1 MASNDLSDTIAT
13 SPPRRRGRALL
24 WLVLLALLAF
34 AYWEAHAWWRAH
46 MQSAPT
52 ATLSD
57 DASIGN
63 AADAINALRREQR
76 ELAQRMSDTT
86 ASNQLLRDEVLGVGE
101 RAALLEQSVA
111 RISGPR
117 AQGEQAL
124 RLDEAELLLTIGQ
137 QQLVL
142 SSDVGNA
149 LHAYALADA
158 TLAGSTDPSALNL
171 RQSLAQEVAA
181 MQALP
186 PDPRAGIAGQL
197 DAFEAS
203 LATLPFATE
212 PPRVAPASVLDR
224 VVGSMIEVRHAQA
237 QDLLDPAAR
246 EAALTAV
253 RLELTL
259 ARLALERR
267 DASAFRAALARIDAW
282 LPRLYS
288 TATVAQ
294 QRLLLANLQRAPLRI
309 DLPTLGGTLDELRRL
324 RQSQPDAS
332 VPAAPV
338 PAAANTVH
346 ANSAAGPPAV
356 APVPATKPESPASK
370 PIKRP

>member
-1 MASNDLSDTIAT
+1 MASNDLSDSIAST
-13 SPPRRRGRALL
+13 PPRRRGRALL
-24 WLVLLALLAF
+24 WLLILALLAF
-34 AYWEAHAWWRAH
+34 AYWELHAWLRASLPAA
-46 MQSAPT
+46 QVLT
-52 ATLSD
+52 TSD

-63 AADAINALRREQR
+63 SADAINALRREQHA
-76 ELAQRMSDTT
+76 LAQRMSDAT
-86 ASNQLLRDEVLGVGE
+86 ASNQVLRDEVLGVGE

-124 RLDEAELLLTIGQ
+124 RLDEAELLLTIGE

-181 MQALP
+181 LHALP

-212 PPRVAPASVLDR
+212 PARVTPASMLDR
-224 VVGSMIEVRHAQA
+224 VVGSMVEVRRAQA

-267 DASAFRAALARIDAW
+267 DASAFRAALTRIDAW

-288 TATVAQ
+288 TVTVAR
-294 QRLLLANLQRAPLRI
+294 QRQLLADLQRTPLRI
-309 DLPTLGGTLDELRRL
+309 DLPVLGGTLDELRRL
-324 RQSQPDAS
+324 RQSQPDAV
-332 VPAAPV
+332 VPAAPASAALNTV
-338 PAAANTVH
+338 PANPTV
-346 ANSAAGPPAV
+346 APPAV
-356 APVPATKPESPASK
+356 APTPARKPAATTTTPTKSP
-370 PIKRP
+370 